1 MMDSQSK
8 GVYENFLG
16 PVHAKNSFKS
26 SMGMLKNKNAKYQGG
41 IASVAN
47 GWSTQTNHF
56 KSYHDNE

>member
-26 SMGMLKNKNAKYQGG
+26 SMGMLKNKNAKYSGG
-41 IASVAN
+41 IAGIAN
-47 GWSTQTNHF
+47 GWTT
-56 KSYHDNE
+56 